1 MEVKEQLMSRSR
13 SFRVFRQAMLVL
25 VAYAAH
31 AVSQNTKTGNP
42 PAQHQVTPP
51 ITATTPNAGPSP
63 ASRTAPPTKS
73 ALPENDVEQMTRAQF
88 RALADNALVRYHG
101 QSVTKAAFV
110 KQRLKQ
116 RLEQFQAPGRQKP
129 DASFE
134 ALRSQF
140 LQNRAAD
147 LATRNARA
155 QAMGDALNSRMA
167 QVQSSPAY
175 ASLLKETA
183 EIQRQYRTAS
193 PAEQLRFKQR
203 ALEIHTELLKLE
215 SN

>member
-1 MEVKEQLMSRSR
+1 MEVKEQFMSRSR
-13 SFRVFRQAMLVL
+13 SFRVFRRAMLAV
-25 VAYAAH
+25 VAYAAL
-31 AVSQNTKTGNP
+31 AMPQSTKPGNP
-42 PAQHQVTPP
+42 SAQHPVTPP
-51 ITATTPNAGPSP
+51 VTATIPNAGPSP

-73 ALPENDVEQMTRAQF
+73 TLPENDVEQMTRAQF

-110 KQRLKQ
+110 KQRL
-116 RLEQFQAPGRQKP
+116 EQFQAPGRQKSG
-129 DASFE
+129 ASFE
-134 ALRSQF
+134 NLRSQF
-140 LQNRAAD
+140 LQNQAAD

-155 QAMGDALNSRMA
+155 QAMEDALNSRMA
-167 QVQSSPAY
+167 RVQSSPAY
-175 ASLLKETA
+175 ASLLKETD
-183 EIQRQYRTAS
+183 EIQRKYRTAS